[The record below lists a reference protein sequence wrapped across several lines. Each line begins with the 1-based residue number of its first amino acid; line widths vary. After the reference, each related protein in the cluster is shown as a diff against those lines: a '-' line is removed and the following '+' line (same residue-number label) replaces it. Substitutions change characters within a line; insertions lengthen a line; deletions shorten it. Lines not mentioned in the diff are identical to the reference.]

1 MIFTAAYRALQRL
14 LTPQY
19 FAMILKA
26 LGITFVVL
34 VILWLCTRQLFIS
47 YLWPWIA
54 DFLPGLPSWA
64 GWLGFGMLIV
74 FNLGLALLMAFL
86 IAPITAMIG
95 GFFID
100 SAAEIIEKEDYPN
113 EPIGQALS
121 LGRSLILSLK
131 FVLLSL
137 LGNGIAFILFFVPGV
152 NLIAFY
158 VINGFLLGREYFVFA
173 AYRFRSEQEA
183 HIFLRTHYA
192 TVFCAGLL
200 IALFVSIPI
209 LNLAAPLFAAAFMTY
224 LHKMLSQKTTTLIL
238 QNNDTS

>member
-19 FAMILKA
+19 RILILKA
-26 LGITFVVL
+26 LGITFGVL
-34 VILWLCTRQLFIS
+34 IILWLCVRQFFIS
-47 YLWPWIA
+47 YFWPWVA
-54 DFLPGLPSWA
+54 HFLPVLPSWT
-64 GWLGFGMLIV
+64 GWLGLGMLII
-74 FNLGLALLMAFL
+74 FNLGLALLMAFF

-113 EPIGQALS
+113 EPVGHALS
-121 LGRSLILSLK
+121 FGRSLILSFK

-137 LGNGIAFILFFVPGV
+137 LGNGIALILFFIPSI

-173 AYRFRSEQEA
+173 AYRFRPEQEA
-183 HIFLRTHYA
+183 HAFLRTHYI
-192 TVFCAGLL
+192 TVFGAGLL

-209 LNLAAPLFAAAFMTY
+209 VNLATPLFAAAFMTY
-224 LHKMLSQKTTTLIL
+224 LHKMLSQKPPHVLGEK
-238 QNNDTS
+238 